1 MKTRAGASLFLLFLL
16 LSLATGILIG
26 VKIFFWD
33 KQAKVTINKQ
43 TIYLEIAD
51 TPEKISQGLSGRI
64 SLDQQRGMLF
74 VFEKP
79 GNYPFWMEKMKFN
92 LDLVFINNNQV
103 VDIAED
109 VSFPKP
115 GENPL
120 TINSKSLFDKVLE
133 INRGKIREWGIKV
146 GDKLEIYL

>member
-1 MKTRAGASLFLLFLL
+1 M
-16 LSLATGILIG
+16 
-26 VKIFFWD
+26 
-33 KQAKVTINKQ
+33 TINKQ

-51 TPEKISQGLSGRI
+51 TPEKISQGLSERI

-74 VFEKP
+74 VFKKP
-79 GNYPFWMEKMKFN
+79 GNYTFWMEEMKFN
-92 LDLVFINNNQV
+92 LDFVFINNNQV
-103 VDIAED
+103 VDIVEN